1 MILFLLGEI
10 LRILILVTFSRM
22 SGKMLGLG
30 LFPVGVTKTQ
40 LRDSIYVKGNL
51 YLEQQIKN
59 QLLGY
64 C

>member
-1 MILFLLGEI
+1 
-10 LRILILVTFSRM
+10 M